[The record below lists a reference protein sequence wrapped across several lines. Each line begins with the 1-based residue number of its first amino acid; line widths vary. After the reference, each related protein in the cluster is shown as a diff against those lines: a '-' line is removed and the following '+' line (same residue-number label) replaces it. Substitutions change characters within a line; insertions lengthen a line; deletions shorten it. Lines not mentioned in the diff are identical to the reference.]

1 MMRIR
6 DRIFQQFNQTES
18 SEVYADY
25 KLFRNRVVNETRNI
39 KNLLLKLLDRKQI
52 KYENALEGNQKCD
65 KNKIR

>member
-6 DRIFQQFNQTES
+6 DRIFQQFKQTES
-18 SEVYADY
+18 SEVYAHY

-39 KNLLLKLLDRKQI
+39 KNLLSKLLDRKQI